1 MLCIPRWLMGWLLGP
16 GDLITTTIITV
27 LIRTACSGRWHG
39 ILGRTRSG
47 RDGQVLILHVGRP
60 GVSAGPMIRTVKTSL
75 ALKPML
81 GLSDLLLRQTPTANK
96 AAFRS
101 GADFRSIIATNWRR
115 SPRVLVLWSNTIR
128 RWQIWLG
135 GLSKVCA

>member
-1 MLCIPRWLMGWLLGP
+1 MLCILRWLLGWLLGP
-16 GDLITTTIITV
+16 DNVMTTTIITV

-39 ILGRTRSG
+39 ILWRTRPG
-47 RDGQVLILHVGRP
+47 RDGHILILHVGRP
-60 GVSAGPMIRTVKTSL
+60 GVGAGPVIRTVKTSL

-101 GADFRSIIATNWRR
+101 DADFWSIIATNWRR
-115 SPRVLVLWSNTIR
+115 SPRVLFLWSNTIW

-135 GLSKVCA
+135 GLSKVCT